1 MAEALLSVEGLEV
14 TYHVPDLAGRSRSLV
29 RAVTGVSFTL
39 DRHETVGVV
48 GESGSGKSTLAR
60 ALVGLVKPSAG
71 TIRIDGVALR
81 PGRVAGRG
89 MQMVFQ
95 DHTSTLN
102 PFQPVRRILGDVLRL
117 ARPGLGRSEEEAQ
130 ATALL
135 HKVGLGADALGRLPH
150 TFSGGQRQRIAIAR
164 SLAAAPRLVICDE
177 PTSALDVSVQAQVL
191 DVFAGLKAEGQAMLF
206 ISHNLAVV
214 RQVAD
219 RILVMYRG
227 AIVEEGPA
235 DRVIRAPT
243 HPYTRRLVYSA
254 PRLTNRGALLAA
266 ARTRIEETMK

>member
-1 MAEALLSVEGLEV
+1 MADAFLSVEGLEV
-14 TYHVPDLAGRSRSLV
+14 TYHVPDLAGRSRSVVHAV
-29 RAVTGVSFTL
+29 RGVSFTL
-39 DRHETVGVV
+39 DRHETLGVV

-60 ALVGLVKPSAG
+60 ALVGLVRPSAG
-71 TIRIDGVALR
+71 SIRIEGKALE
-81 PGRVAGRG
+81 PGRVAGHG

-117 ARPGLGRSEEEAQ
+117 RGAKEEGEA
-130 ATALL
+130 AALL
-135 HKVGLGADALGRLPH
+135 NKVGLGPDALDRLPH

-164 SLAAAPRLVICDE
+164 ALAAKPRLVICDE

-191 DVFAGLKAEGQAMLF
+191 EVFAGLKREGQAMLF

-219 RILVMYRG
+219 RILVMHRG
-227 AIVEEGPA
+227 IVVEEGPA

-243 HPYTRRLVYSA
+243 HPYTRRLVESA
-254 PRLTNRGALLAA
+254 PRLTDRGALLAA
-266 ARTRIEETMK
+266 ARTRIEETVN